1 MPTVDSLDIQISA
14 QANKASASLTTL
26 INRLDRVSASLS
38 GVNSRGLATMGSGV
52 NKLSNAMNNFSN
64 NTKTADFS
72 RLARNLAAINTV
84 DTSGFSKMASG
95 ISSIS
100 SSLANLPNMGDKAD
114 QLGTLAKGIA
124 QLGYK
129 SADKAIH
136 NIPLLASA
144 MTDLMAQLSR
154 APKVSQNLIDMTNA
168 LARLSRTGA
177 SSGKAATAL
186 GRSFDVYTASTH
198 RATRG
203 THSLASALGKM
214 YASYWFIFRA
224 FSKIGDSITLAS
236 DLTEVQ
242 NVVDVTFGDMSYK
255 VEEFAQTSIEQFGM
269 SELTL
274 KQVASQFQAMGTAV
288 NISNKSIGSAN
299 QYLNKATNGYVGL
312 ADDMS
317 DVSLTLTKLTADMA
331 SFYNMSQEDVAED
344 LQSIFTGMVQPMRTY
359 GIDLTNATLK
369 EWAMTQGL
377 NSNIDAMSQAEKT
390 MLRYQYVLAH
400 TGASQNDFQRTS
412 MSYANTLRILKQNFE
427 QLAIIIGKT
436 FVASLKPV
444 VMAINNAMR
453 SILNF
458 ATTVYNALGKIF
470 GWKYEVGGGGVTSNL
485 EEGEDSAGGIADGIG
500 EAADNAEKLKKQ
512 LQGFDRLNVLTT
524 DTGDD
529 KGTSGGTGGGAGG
542 ADAGEWV
549 DTGKSI
555 LEEFKSE
562 IDSLYEL
569 GQYISNTIS
578 EAMESIDWDSVYEKA
593 RNFGT
598 GLAQFLN
605 GLINPRL
612 FGNLGKTIAGSINT
626 AFQALNAFAIEFDW
640 KNLGIS
646 VATGIDKFFENW
658 DAGLSA
664 EALSNLATGIFDS
677 ITSFITTLSNEN
689 TFKDIGQKIVDFIC
703 GIKWSDLA
711 YSLGEFFEALTTA
724 LIDFP
729 LDFGLGI
736 AEAIWE
742 KISGQEVT
750 LEKPKWLEN
759 IADLILAWII
769 PPLGFANIG
778 QKIADAIFGTGEHV
792 SSSGETHGGTGS
804 GRNPISGGGGK
815 RSTSSTLFDKESS
828 NNLKETAN
836 WMSLVGDETENTS
849 KALDNLKTPFSEA
862 NDNALNM
869 FKTLENGQSSI
880 QKFNEDMNLVGQNI
894 TEGVTKGAEQTDMKS
909 ACDIIYN
916 GFTTALANVFWMH
929 SPSRRVMPMGENIM
943 LGVVEGFTSK
953 VNAFTEAI
961 TSWYE
966 NSVQPWFTKERWLS
980 LYENIK
986 TSLTEKWN
994 SLVSWWNSNGVS
1006 KWYNNNVKTWFT
1018 KAKWNFS
1025 GIKDGLSQAFNDAV
1039 ADLKGIWEKFK
1050 EWIKDKLS
1058 FDFTFNT
1065 PDGSSTTSKSDTG
1078 TTKTTSYRAN
1088 VPSTANL
1095 YSASRVSYA
1104 GAYGGNASSSNMVS
1118 TDFERAV
1125 ETAVSRV
1132 LTPYLAEIARNTK
1145 ETANKEFGIT
1155 ERAIGKAVQNQNKIK
1170 TTRTGRDLF
1179 GRKI

>member
-129 SADKAIH
+129 SSDKAIH

-186 GRSFDVYTASTH
+186 GKSFDVYTASTH

-242 NVVDVTFGDMSYK
+242 NVVDVTFGDMAYK

-400 TGASQNDFQRTS
+400 TNAAQGDFARTADTW
-412 MSYANTLRILKQNFE
+412 ANQIRILKQNFQ
-427 QLAIIIGKT
+427 QLSIIVGNT
-436 FVASLKPV
+436 FINALKPLV
-444 VMAINNAMR
+444 KAVNAAMS

-470 GWKYEVGGGGVTSNL
+470 GWKYEVGGGGVTSDL

-512 LQGFDRLNVLTT
+512 SQVFDRLNVLTT

-529 KGTSGGTGGGAGG
+529 KETSGGTGGGAGG

-562 IDSLYEL
+562 IETLEEL
-569 GQYISNTIS
+569 GNYIRDALIG
-578 EAMESIDWDSVYEKA
+578 AMESIDWDAVYEKA
-593 RNFGT
+593 RGFGK
-598 GLAQFLN
+598 GLADFLN
-605 GLINPRL
+605 GLLDYDGEGRTL
-612 FGNLGKTIAGSINT
+612 FGTVGKTLANTLNSIIY
-626 AFQALNAFAIEFDW
+626 AALEFAKTFKWDQ
-640 KNLGIS
+640 LGINI
-646 VATGIDKFFENW
+646 ADGINKFFENF
-658 DAGLSA
+658 DFAGLA
-664 EALSNLATGIFDS
+664 ETI
-677 ITSFITTLSNEN
+677 N
-689 TFKDIGQKIVDFIC
+689 TW
-703 GIKWSDLA
+703 IK
-711 YSLGEFFEALTTA
+711 GALTTVST
-724 LIDFP
+724 LLTETDFYAIGNKIGEFLSE
-729 LDFGLGI
+729 LDFTEILGM
-736 AEAIWE
+736 
-742 KISGQEVT
+742 IS
-750 LEKPKWLEN
+750 EN
-759 IADLILAWII
+759 IKKALEAAFRGLIGLLEEAPIESDLILAFATFKFTR
-769 PPLGFANIG
+769 LGTFVSTQIATALAAKLGLAGTFTSVGTVFATALKTALIG
-778 QKIADAIFGTGEHV
+778 GVASMGGIGGMLTLDIAALVSEGGIAAAGTLIGAALIGGIVAALGGGILGTKIYEAFTGEDV
-792 SSSGETHGGTGS
+792 NWAETFNT
-804 GRNPISGGGGK
+804 I
-815 RSTSSTLFDKESS
+815 KESFTDGS
-828 NNLKETAN
+828 WKEAL
-836 WMSLVGDETENTS
+836 SLWQQD
-849 KALDNLKTPFSEA
+849 
-862 NDNALNM
+862 
-869 FKTLENGQSSI
+869 
-880 QKFNEDMNLVGQNI
+880 
-894 TEGVTKGAEQTDMKS
+894 
-909 ACDIIYN
+909 IYN
-916 GFTTALANVFWMH
+916 GFY
-929 SPSRRVMPMGENIM
+929 E
-943 LGVVEGFTSK
+943 LGVYQEELWNDFYSKFKDGAKEAAGEAKQNWEDFKSGIKETFNVIGGFFSDWW
-953 VNAFTEAI
+953 I
-961 TSWYE
+961 
-966 NSVQPWFTKERWLS
+966 NSVQPWFTA
-980 LYENIK
+980 
-986 TSLTEKWN
+986 EKWSELWSN
-994 SLVSWWNSNGVS
+994 VKNFFAQGWNNIVSWWTQSGVY
-1006 KWYNNNVKTWFT
+1006 KWYTDKVKPWFT
-1018 KAKWNFS
+1018 KDKWNFS

-1039 ADLKGIWEKFK
+1039 AALKGIWDKFK

-1058 FDFTFNT
+1058 FNFTFNT
-1065 PDGSSTTSKSDTG
+1065 PDGSSTTSNSDTG
-1078 TTKTTSYRAN
+1078 TTKTNSYRAN
-1088 VPSTANL
+1088 VPSTAGLFTSN
-1095 YSASRVSYA
+1095 RVSFA
-1104 GAYGGNASSSNMVS
+1104 GAYGNSQVSSGMGN

-1132 LTPYLAEIARNTK
+1132 LAPYLAEIARNTR
-1145 ETANKEFGIT
+1145 ETADKEFGVT
-1155 ERAIGKAVQNQNKIK
+1155 ERAIGKAVQNQNRIK
-1170 TTRTGRDLF
+1170 ETRTGRDLF
-1179 GRKI
+1179 GRKVSK

>member
-38 GVNSRGLATMGSGV
+38 GVNSRGLATMCSGV

-136 NIPLLASA
+136 NIPLFASA

-214 YASYWFIFRA
+214 YASYWLIFRA

-242 NVVDVTFGDMSYK
+242 NVVDVTFGDMAYK

-400 TGASQNDFQRTS
+400 TNAAQGDFARTADTW
-412 MSYANTLRILKQNFE
+412 ANQIRILKQNFQ
-427 QLAIIIGKT
+427 QLSIIVGNT
-436 FVASLKPV
+436 FINALKPLV
-444 VMAINNAMR
+444 KAVNAAMS

-470 GWKYEVGGGGVTSNL
+470 GWKYEVGGGGVTSDL

-549 DTGKSI
+549 DTGESI

-569 GQYISNTIS
+569 GQYISNTLS
-578 EAMESIDWDSVYEKA
+578 ESMESIDWDSVYEKA

-612 FGNLGKTIAGSINT
+612 FGNLGKTIAGSLNSIIYS
-626 AFQALNAFAIEFDW
+626 ALSFGLEFDW
-640 KNLGIS
+640 NNLGNSI
-646 VATGIDKFFENW
+646 ATGINEFFYTFDFKALAETINTWIKGALTTVSTLLTETDFYAIGNKIGEFLSELDFTEILGMISENIKKALEAAFRGLIGLLEEAPIESALILAFATFKFTRTGAFVSTMISTALAKKLGLTGTFTTVGAVFAKALKGALVGAVTSMGGIVGMLTMDIGTILGAGTIAEIGTFIGTTLIGAILAALGGGLVGTKIYELITGEDVNW
-658 DAGLSA
+658 SDTFNTIKESFTDGSWK
-664 EALSNLATGIFDS
+664 EALSLWGQDIYDGFYNLAIWQEDNWNTL
-677 ITSFITTLSNEN
+677 LSNVKGFFEKGWNNIVEWWNESGIGKWFEEN
-689 TFKDIGQKIVDFIC
+689 VKPWFTAE
-703 GIKWSDLA
+703 KWSELW
-711 YSLGEFFEALTTA
+711 SNVKNFFAQGWNNIVSWWTQ
-724 LIDFP
+724 
-729 LDFGLGI
+729 
-736 AEAIWE
+736 
-742 KISGQEVT
+742 SGVY
-750 LEKPKWLEN
+750 KWY
-759 IADLILAWII
+759 
-769 PPLGFANIG
+769 
-778 QKIADAIFGTGEHV
+778 T
-792 SSSGETHGGTGS
+792 
-804 GRNPISGGGGK
+804 
-815 RSTSSTLFDKESS
+815 DKV
-828 NNLKETAN
+828 K
-836 WMSLVGDETENTS
+836 
-849 KALDNLKTPFSEA
+849 
-862 NDNALNM
+862 
-869 FKTLENGQSSI
+869 
-880 QKFNEDMNLVGQNI
+880 
-894 TEGVTKGAEQTDMKS
+894 
-909 ACDIIYN
+909 
-916 GFTTALANVFWMH
+916 
-929 SPSRRVMPMGENIM
+929 
-943 LGVVEGFTSK
+943 
-953 VNAFTEAI
+953 
-961 TSWYE
+961 
-966 NSVQPWFTKERWLS
+966 PWFTKD
-980 LYENIK
+980 
-986 TSLTEKWN
+986 
-994 SLVSWWNSNGVS
+994 
-1006 KWYNNNVKTWFT
+1006 
-1018 KAKWNFS
+1018 KWNFS

-1039 ADLKGIWEKFK
+1039 AALKGIWEKFK

-1065 PDGSSTTSKSDTG
+1065 PDGSSTTSNSDTG
-1078 TTKTTSYRAN
+1078 TTKTKSYRAN
-1088 VPSTANL
+1088 IPSTAGLFTSN
-1095 YSASRVSYA
+1095 RVSFA
-1104 GAYGGNASSSNMVS
+1104 GAYGNSQVSSGMGN

-1132 LTPYLAEIARNTK
+1132 LAPYLAEIARNTR
-1145 ETANKEFGIT
+1145 ETADKEFGVT
-1155 ERAIGKAVQNQNKIK
+1155 ERAIGKAVQNQNRIK
-1170 TTRTGRDLF
+1170 ETRTGRDLF
-1179 GRKI
+1179 GRKVSK